1 MKKLWLLKGLR
12 DAGCDTAKKLRAAH
26 EVIQG
31 TLRVNPSPP
40 PFRFNNG
47 YIDHG

>member
-1 MKKLWLLKGLR
+1 MKPCLIKYLVTE
-12 DAGCDTAKKLRAAH
+12 GCDTTKKLRAAH

-47 YIDHG
+47 YIDHS